1 MDKKCEYADRLGM
14 CENITATC
22 SKSRTM
28 RLIDANNAI
37 SVLKIISDKCYDDN
51 AFEQAISVLESV
63 PTVDAVAVVRCK
75 DCKYKPSWR
84 EGVKEEFRDGFELI
98 FPDWRDNPC
107 PCQCDDGFYAH
118 MPDDNWFCAFGERKC
133 GE

>member
-1 MDKKCEYADRLGM
+1 M
-14 CENITATC
+14 
-22 SKSRTM
+22 SRY
-28 RLIDANNAI
+28 IDATKAMESIDDIVCSMSVCINSDYCNGMRAMKNAVI
-37 SVLKIISDKCYDDN
+37 H
-51 AFEQAISVLESV
+51 AIEKQ
-63 PTVDAVAVVRCK
+63 PTVDAVQVVRCK

-118 MPDDNWFCAFGERKC
+118 MPDDNWFCANGEEKNDD
-133 GE
+133 